1 MEQFAYHRTAVDPII
16 RSLEIGGSGTLE
28 DLSFQQS
35 GGGEIEAYLIAAAGQ
50 QRAIQLYVHMLGGG
64 ADRSQFLG
72 EAWKMAESGVSSLL
86 IQGRFPWIDGPT
98 DIERDRDRIR
108 QEIIGLRQGIDL
120 MTSRLWPD
128 TGPLAFVGHDY
139 GAMYGA
145 LLAQVDSRVT
155 ALVSMAGH
163 PHFATWFMKYW
174 DAGSGG
180 STYESDIATLDP
192 IHYLAALR
200 PMPVLFQFAA
210 DDEFVSEEDRAE
222 MVAAVPYPVE
232 SVVYE
237 SDHRLND
244 QAMNDRCAWLSRA
257 FGQAAEPNATPSR

>member
-1 MEQFAYHRTAVDPII
+1 MEQFAYQPTAVEPVI
-16 RSLEIGGSGTLE
+16 RSVQIGRSGTLE
-28 DLSFQQS
+28 DLSFQHS
-35 GGGEIEAYLIAAAGQ
+35 GGGEVEAYLITAAGQ
-50 QRAIQLYVHMLGGG
+50 QRAVQLFVHMLGGG

-86 IQGRFPWIDGPT
+86 VQGRFPWIDGPT
-98 DIERDRDRIR
+98 DFERDRDRIR

-120 MTSRLWPD
+120 VTARLGSD
-128 TGPLAFVGHDY
+128 SGPLAFVGHDY

-163 PHFATWFMKYW
+163 PHFATWFVKYW
-174 DAGSGG
+174 DVGASG
-180 STYESDIATLDP
+180 STYEADIATLDP
-192 IHYLAALR
+192 VHFLAALR
-200 PMPVLFQFAA
+200 RLPILFQFGT
-210 DDEFVSEEDRAE
+210 DDEFVSEQDRAE

-244 QAMNDRCAWLSRA
+244 QAMNDRCAWLVRA
-257 FGQAAEPNATPSR
+257 LGLEREPRAIAPS